1 VIDCVLITTHTRHDT
16 TTAHHELG
24 AALCII
30 VVLTTTMVVC
40 VVTLFRVLYLVA
52 RIIRKRWRKR
62 KAD

>member
-1 VIDCVLITTHTRHDT
+1 
-16 TTAHHELG
+16 
-24 AALCII
+24 